1 MKGGKDDKSK
11 CTVQAK
17 AGRNGKVVFATLSP
31 LGFLFPMVE
40 AFTRVDQRVHTETM
54 PGEFNFS
61 LYRKEY
67 NLSDGV
73 IEHGIY
79 LDCHPYY

>member
-31 LGFLFPMVE
+31 LGFLFPMDRGNSLSFKYKWISEIVSRE
-40 AFTRVDQRVHTETM
+40 VD
-54 PGEFNFS
+54 G
-61 LYRKEY
+61 K
-67 NLSDGV
+67 
-73 IEHGIY
+73 
-79 LDCHPYY
+79 